1 MKKEIKEPIK
11 IILLGDSGVGKT
23 NIILRYLKNEF
34 NSNSLSTIGT
44 TFGVKQITRNNIIYN
59 LNIWDTTGQEA
70 YRAVTKL
77 FVQGAQIVILVYS
90 IDKPNSL
97 ESINFWY
104 NSVKEICGD
113 NIVLAIVGN
122 KYDLLFDDKIV
133 LKEIVPDEEGQKIA
147 KEKNAIFKLISA
159 KNDKKG
165 IDSLFEKTLD
175 DYLDKN
181 IFIEQKDESIKIN
194 NKSHK
199 KEKKKKCC

>member
-1 MKKEIKEPIK
+1 M
-11 IILLGDSGVGKT
+11 
-23 NIILRYLKNEF
+23 
-34 NSNSLSTIGT
+34 
-44 TFGVKQITRNNIIYN
+44 
-59 LNIWDTTGQEA
+59 
-70 YRAVTKL
+70 
-77 FVQGAQIVILVYS
+77 
-90 IDKPNSL
+90 
-97 ESINFWY
+97 
-104 NSVKEICGD
+104 
-113 NIVLAIVGN
+113 AIVGN

-147 KEKNAIFKLISA
+147 KKKNAIFKLISA

>member
-44 TFGVKQITRNNIIYN
+44 TFGVKQLTRNNIIYN

-175 DYLDKN
+175 DYLDRN